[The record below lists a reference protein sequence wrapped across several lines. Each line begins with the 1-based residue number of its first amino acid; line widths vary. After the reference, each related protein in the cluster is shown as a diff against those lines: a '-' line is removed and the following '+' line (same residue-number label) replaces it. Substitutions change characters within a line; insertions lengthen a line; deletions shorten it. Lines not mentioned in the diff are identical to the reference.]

1 MVTVCSMFVAVMGA
15 MKRPVVGATVRV
27 KPLALMRAYFV
38 ASERLAFSHPVFV
51 YLFDD
56 EASSSDT
63 QQGSAKV
70 GSSLN
75 LCGCAGAHRCNDQC
89 CNHNLFHKPIHLL
102 FLSDQLSSTGCAA
115 LC

>member
-1 MVTVCSMFVAVMGA
+1 MLVAFMGA

-27 KPLALMRAYFV
+27 KALALMRAYFV

-75 LCGCAGAHRCNDQC
+75 LCRCACAHRRNDQC
-89 CNHNLFHKPIHLL
+89 RNHNLFHKPIHLL
-102 FLSDQLSSTGCAA
+102 FLSDQLSNAGCAA